1 MAKKNKNKNLDFS
14 QKYIKRSYRRLIRW
28 YIKRKWLT
36 LYKVNL
42 RKMTYKK
49 ARAFLNKHF
58 LWFDF
63 WSNYKKSK

>member
-1 MAKKNKNKNLDFS
+1 MMKSEKKLLYVS
-14 QKYIKRSYRRLIRW
+14 PKYIKRSYRRLICR

-49 ARAFLNKHF
+49 ACAFLNKHF

-63 WSNYKKSK
+63 WLDYKKSK